1 MNSKARNV
9 EYMSKDV
16 PTIKKD
22 VWLRMLFAVLFI
34 VAFVWQS
41 VVVFTWQDVSN
52 LMIIVSCLVL
62 FFSVMFG
69 FVSIVYAMN
78 DLQTLS
84 TLKRKGKSIKR
95 VSFAF
100 NVDKRSF
107 IVLYRFITS
116 VFAVLALLLL
126 IASATYS
133 LLQFVYYSSVS
144 FYLPMI
150 FAFTVWCFNSAY
162 HIKNEIYISENV
174 YRCNSIY
181 Y

>member
-34 VAFVWQS
+34 VAFVWQL
-41 VVVFTWQDVSN
+41 VVVFTWQDVSK
-52 LMIIVSCLVL
+52 LMVVICCLVL

-84 TLKRKGKSIKR
+84 TLKHKGKSIKR
-95 VSFAF
+95 VTFAF
-100 NVDKRSF
+100 NVDKHGF
-107 IVLYRFITS
+107 IMLYRFITNI
-116 VFAVLALLLL
+116 FAVLALLLL
-126 IASATYS
+126 VASATYS
-133 LLQFVYYSSVS
+133 LLQLIYYSSVS

-150 FAFTVWCFNSAY
+150 FTFTVWCFNSAY